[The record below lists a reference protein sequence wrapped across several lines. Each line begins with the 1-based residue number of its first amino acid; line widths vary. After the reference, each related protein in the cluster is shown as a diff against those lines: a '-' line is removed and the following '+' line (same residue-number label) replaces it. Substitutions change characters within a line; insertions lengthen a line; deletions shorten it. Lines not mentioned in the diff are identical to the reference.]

1 MVIMQP
7 SVWISIWYICFVNIR
22 SHAKKTTACFISNTQ
37 NCDLFDLTCENNTRI
52 RITGTEYRYINKT
65 DNNGNNDNTCCSLNA
80 NDCKENY
87 TYGHAVVLYDK
98 CSGKRNCLNN
108 RAPQPIPSQCDP
120 NYKGENLYIHVLY
133 ECIHDD
139 SIFDMCNSTH
149 AGQSEVNILFMKSPV
164 TSSHSRTCMCYVT
177 SNQTI
182 TYQLVDV
189 RLFTNVTTNGDYVCL
204 ENTFSIG
211 RIPIRCQPPNDRSF
225 AYMNSPIFTGEIHT
239 SGTTK
244 VLELSYMEY
253 KQPDMVWV
261 NVKGQNNFA
270 VYCTSELTTTT
281 TGQMDTEG
289 GAEDPERLIIILV
302 VVGVVLVF
310 SAILVIVFISH
321 RRRCKKSSQEDAP
334 KNQLPDELINHRNMN
349 CDVSDHDCKAVEI
362 SNYDQIND
370 EYIESYSRPVQIKID
385 GTTID
390 NHTKKTVGQCST
402 DEYDRLESEKKYA
415 VKMANY
421 DRVTAI
427 EVNKLDDTYSH
438 ASSQSKHASLI
449 SSNDYSHCQFVQH
462 EPRNNGNTNKTV
474 GLNEPLV
481 VDNYSHVDLS
491 VEKTKRRPSISIEE
505 DTYNHIDLDT
515 TTNPPRNG
523 HVVRVRNIAKS
534 EESSQTFKDIQSFDV
549 ESELCPESNTNY
561 GVSSEVHPL
570 QDIKAVSLPDNY
582 IEFKVGDIYDTPR
595 RNVQHNNVVLKGNT
609 EHLINNTETGS
620 KQNSGT
626 EENND
631 VSEH

>member
-133 ECIHDD
+133 ECIH
-139 SIFDMCNSTH
+139 
-149 AGQSEVNILFMKSPV
+149 
-164 TSSHSRTCMCYVT
+164 
-177 SNQTI
+177 
-182 TYQLVDV
+182 
-189 RLFTNVTTNGDYVCL
+189 
-204 ENTFSIG
+204 
-211 RIPIRCQPPNDRSF
+211 
-225 AYMNSPIFTGEIHT
+225 
-239 SGTTK
+239 
-244 VLELSYMEY
+244 
-253 KQPDMVWV
+253 
-261 NVKGQNNFA
+261 GQNNFA